1 MFKFNQEKFKYST
14 WRIASH
20 ADVPRASSSV
30 LAFPPWG
37 ELHDEPK
44 ERLRGR
50 LTWCLVYYRSH
61 SKASLI

>member
-1 MFKFNQEKFKYST
+1 MFKFNQKKFKYT

-44 ERLRGR
+44 ELLRGR

>member
-1 MFKFNQEKFKYST
+1 MFKLNQKKFKYT

-20 ADVPRASSSV
+20 ADVPRASSCV

-37 ELHDEPK
+37 ESHVEPK

-50 LTWCLVYYRSH
+50 LTWCLVYYRNH